1 MQSYRFARR
10 SFLASIGGAFG
21 LEILLRNME
30 ASAAGTATPPQRFL
44 LMHWPVGT
52 IRNQFIPT
60 GTGTSYTTS
69 KTAQGPGYIIS
80 PFDTAELR
88 PHTIAMHGFD
98 MSLRGQGGGH
108 EDGTPMCTTGANSP
122 GTRQNGGE
130 PDDGC
135 AGGPSWDQ
143 ILLKNVPGLAKRNE
157 QGTIIG
163 LGSYNT
169 IADERIDSHEISTR
183 RLSYSYTK
191 QSIAASR
198 PSGQMI
204 SENAPNKPTLAPA
217 TTYADLF
224 GGFMPG
230 GTMPDQTAITTLK
243 LRKSVLDYST
253 RQLTRLSTLA
263 PSAERVKIEVH
274 AQVIR
279 QLEAQL
285 AQQIRDAEMGGGGG
299 GNCTLPAMPDPALKG
314 LTGEGVTGFSPDY
327 GNPTR
332 STEDATNHEA
342 VGRAHGAI
350 LRAAFECDIIRV
362 ATFQWSP
369 GTNHVSFKGLD
380 PASPNTIYMH
390 HPLSHRVGDASFYN
404 GSRPG
409 TNAYIWDAMVNAN
422 RWYFERTAAI
432 LQEFL
437 RPDPQDPNGA
447 PLLDRTLVAMVT
459 EVAEA
464 AHTRSGH
471 GAFIFGGKALGM
483 QGGQY
488 RSVTGAHNQLWST
501 VAQAFLGTSWRTT
514 LQADTGLRAEQYG
527 SNPLSGVWTAPT

>member
-10 SFLASIGGAFG
+10 SFLASLGGAFG

-30 ASAAGTATPPQRFL
+30 ASAQGMGGPPPRFI

-52 IRNQFIPT
+52 LRNQFIPT
-60 GTGTSYTTS
+60 GSGTTYSTS
-69 KTAQGPGYIIS
+69 KTQGPGYIIS

-88 PHTIAMHGFD
+88 PHTIALHGLD
-98 MSLRGQGGGH
+98 MTLSGRGGGH
-108 EDGTPMCTTGANSP
+108 EDGTPFCTTGANSP
-122 GTRQNGGE
+122 GTRRNGGE
-130 PDDGC
+130 ADDGC

-143 ILLKNVPGLAKRNE
+143 ILLKNVPALAKRNE

-169 IADERIDSHEISTR
+169 IADERIDSHELSTR

-191 QSIAASR
+191 QSIASSSS
-198 PSGQMI
+198 SGMI

-217 TTYADLF
+217 TTYRDLF
-224 GGFMPG
+224 GSFMPG
-230 GTMPDQTAITTLK
+230 TMTDLAAITTLK
-243 LRKSVLDYST
+243 LRKSVLDNST
-253 RQLTRLSTLA
+253 RQLARLSQLA

-285 AQQIRDAEMGGGGG
+285 AQQIRDAETGGGGE
-299 GNCTLPAMPDPALKG
+299 NCVKPPMPDAALIGK
-314 LTGEGVTGFSPDY
+314 TGEGVTGFSPDY
-327 GNPTR
+327 DNPT
-332 STEDATNHEA
+332 SSSEDATLHEA
-342 VGRAHGAI
+342 VGKAHAAI

-390 HPLSHRVGDASFYN
+390 HPLSHRVGSASYYN
-404 GSRPG
+404 GPRPSS
-409 TNAYIWDAMVNAN
+409 NAYIWDAMVNAN
-422 RWYFERTAAI
+422 RWYFEKTADI
-432 LQEFL
+432 LREFL

-464 AHTRSGH
+464 SHSRTGH
-471 GAFIFGGKALGM
+471 GAFLFGGKTLGM
-483 QGGQY
+483 QGGQF
-488 RSVTGAHNQLWST
+488 RSVSGAHNQLWST
-501 VAQAFLGTSWRTT
+501 VAQAFLGTSWKSV
-514 LQADTGLRAEQYG
+514 LQADTGLRPEQYG
-527 SNPLSGVWTAPT
+527 SNPLANLWVAPR